1 MWQRRLSG
9 LQNLKYLHSRLPVP
23 KLGFKAVGG
32 RKGLGRISE
41 EGLSFFGGDAVSKAS
56 VGHGLPIRQG
66 TQTEPS
72 HAPLMRRVAPPA
84 GPGQHPVRTE
94 SSYGLC
100 QQQYRRGPL

>member
-1 MWQRRLSG
+1 MLQCRLSG
-9 LQNLKYLHSRLPVP
+9 LQNLKYLHSRLAVP

-56 VGHGLPIRQG
+56 VGHSLPIRQG
-66 TQTEPS
+66 TQTEPN
-72 HAPLMRRVAPPA
+72 APLMRRVAPLT

-100 QQQYRRGPL
+100 QQQQRRGPL